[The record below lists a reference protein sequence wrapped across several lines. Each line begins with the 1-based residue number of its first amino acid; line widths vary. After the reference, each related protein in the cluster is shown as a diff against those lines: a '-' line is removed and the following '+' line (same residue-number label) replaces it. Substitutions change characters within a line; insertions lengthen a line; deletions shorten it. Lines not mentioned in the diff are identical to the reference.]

1 MSRTSLIDDSSFWTT
16 VEDAIDDD
24 FSDLSL
30 DLDDDAMGD
39 WYQDAPEVTLPREC
53 MPHWR
58 TRH

>member
-30 DLDDDAMGD
+30 DLDDDVMGD